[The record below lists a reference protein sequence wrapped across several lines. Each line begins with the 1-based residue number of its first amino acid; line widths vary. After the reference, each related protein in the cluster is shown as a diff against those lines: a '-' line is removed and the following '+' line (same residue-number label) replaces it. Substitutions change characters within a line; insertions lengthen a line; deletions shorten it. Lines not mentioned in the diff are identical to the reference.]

1 MRKLFR
7 IQAVTF
13 LSVLLSSCAT
23 EPTYF
28 TGLPG
33 AIGVMLY
40 EGSEISEELS
50 VEAWRQPEGYGIRL
64 WFRNS
69 GSGGY
74 SDAEREYMESLY
86 PVLTQYGRKEI
97 ESNHYSYIVRTSSDI
112 TMASVGKGASVRSDK
127 EIAGLEPGADLG
139 DLFLLSA
146 VSPGN
151 AIRYR
156 FPDYQVAGRY
166 YLGAVT
172 ETFSSYFSEG
182 LTFPGLSDFSS
193 VCFWIAGLPL
203 GATLYFE
210 IPVEYAAGV
219 SYAPDG
225 TLPPSAEMFHKTI
238 KGALTITADIPAGD
252 PAGRYIT
259 IKQK

>member
-7 IQAVTF
+7 ILAVTL

-23 EPTYF
+23 EPAHF
-28 TGLPG
+28 TDVSNAN

-40 EGSEISEELS
+40 EGSEISEDLS
-50 VEAWRQPEGYGIRL
+50 VDAWRQPEGYVIRL

-74 SDAEREYMESLY
+74 SDEEREYMEALY

-97 ESNHYSYIVRTSSDI
+97 ESDQYSYIVHTSSDI

-151 AIRYR
+151 AVRYR

-172 ETFSSYFSEG
+172 ETFSSYS
-182 LTFPGLSDFSS
+182 PGYPISRRSAS
-193 VCFWIAGLPL
+193 GLPGCL
-203 GATLYFE
+203 SGRPSISRSPSNMPPAFRMPPT
-210 IPVEYAAGV
+210 
-219 SYAPDG
+219 APF
-225 TLPPSAEMFHKTI
+225 PPRRKCSTK
-238 KGALTITADIPAGD
+238 
-252 PAGRYIT
+252 R
-259 IKQK
+259 